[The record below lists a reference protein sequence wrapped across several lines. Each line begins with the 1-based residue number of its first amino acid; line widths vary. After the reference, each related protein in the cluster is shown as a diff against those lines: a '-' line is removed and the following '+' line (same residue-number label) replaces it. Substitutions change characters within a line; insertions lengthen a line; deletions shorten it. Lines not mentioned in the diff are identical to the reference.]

1 MEVDGILQLGTDGKA
16 EALLRDLGSR
26 ATQASDG
33 LVIPPSAGTQAASTH
48 GASGGSASFDA
59 ILGGLEAAEQKEIEA
74 GRLMEAFAKGE
85 DVPVHEL
92 MAATHE
98 ASLALETLVALRSHV
113 LDAFHEVMRTQ
124 V

>member
-1 MEVDGILQLGTDGKA
+1 MEVNGILQLGTDGKA
-16 EALLRDLGSR
+16 EALLRDLGSQ
-26 ATQASDG
+26 ATK
-33 LVIPPSAGTQAASTH
+33 AAQGVALPAVH
-48 GASGGSASFDA
+48 APQGASAVSGGADLSFDA
-59 ILGGLEAAEQKEIEA
+59 VLGSLESAEKKEVEA